1 MWDVL
6 TIAVLLLS
14 CTLGLLMTAVRLP
27 GTWLIVLTAVG
38 YGWFTGWERVSG
50 VTVILLAAAATV
62 GEIVEFVASMV
73 TAKRAGASR
82 QAAWGGLIGGFA
94 GMILFSIP
102 VPILGTLVGAI
113 LGCFVGAAVTEFIVR
128 RKVGQGT
135 KVGLF
140 AAIGFVLGT
149 ATKTAVALGMAGLL
163 LTSVMCSRS
172 ETPPGKPDD
181 SALSRSESSRCTIS
195 KCAVV
200 LEHTRFDE
208 RELSDRFIEGCHG
221 HACVAMRLPLP
232 INMLTQA

>member
-102 VPILGTLVGAI
+102 VPILGT
-113 LGCFVGAAVTEFIVR
+113 
-128 RKVGQGT
+128 
-135 KVGLF
+135 
-140 AAIGFVLGT
+140 